1 MDKDFLKALKVFL
14 KTSFSIFLFVMA
26 LFFMMVYILGFMI
39 DPQTNAD
46 KKEYH
51 SMLGAMVFGY
61 YFMPFMFFK
70 FSTNERKKF
79 FRTMSVSDKYMTSV
93 PVFVF
98 NVLAFA
104 YILLIMGIAFIRFG
118 TDNEYIYSD
127 VLIYITTGT
136 ILTNSA
142 ILFTSRSLYVAAP
155 SYILIFVIFFSQ
167 YPLKFFMTDY
177 TFGLPIGKA
186 VIISV
191 LFLTAAY
198 IIQLIGMK
206 YTYKKGVKIV
216 ETEPQNMIGSIK
228 IG

>member
-1 MDKDFLKALKVFL
+1 MDKDFSKALKVFL
-14 KTSFSIFLFVMA
+14 KTSFSIFFFVMA

>member
-1 MDKDFLKALKVFL
+1 MDKDFSKALKVFL
-14 KTSFSIFLFVMA
+14 KTSFSIFFFVMA
-26 LFFMMVYILGFMI
+26 LFFMVVYILGFMI

-51 SMLGAMVFGY
+51 SMLGAMVFAY

-98 NVLAFA
+98 NLLTFA

-142 ILFTSRSLYVAAP
+142 ILFSSRSLYVAAP

>member
-1 MDKDFLKALKVFL
+1 MNKDFFRAVKVFL
-14 KTSFSIFLFVMA
+14 KTSFSIFFFVMA
-26 LFFMMVYILGFMI
+26 LFFMVVYILGFMI

-61 YFMPFMFFK
+61 YFMPYMFLK

-79 FRTMSVSDKYMTSV
+79 FRTMTVSDKYMTSV

-104 YILLIMGIAFIRFG
+104 YILITMGIVFIRFG
-118 TDNEYIYSD
+118 TDNEFIYSD
-127 VLIYITTGT
+127 MLIYITTGA
-136 ILTNSA
+136 ILANSA
-142 ILFTSRSLYVAAP
+142 ILFSSRCWYIVVP

-177 TFGLPIGKA
+177 TFGLSIGKA
-186 VIISV
+186 AVISV
-191 LFLTAAY
+191 SLFAAAY

-216 ETEPQNMIGSIK
+216 ETEPQNIVGNIK
-228 IG
+228 MG

>member
-1 MDKDFLKALKVFL
+1 
-14 KTSFSIFLFVMA
+14 
-26 LFFMMVYILGFMI
+26 
-39 DPQTNAD
+39 
-46 KKEYH
+46 
-51 SMLGAMVFGY
+51 
-61 YFMPFMFFK
+61 
-70 FSTNERKKF
+70 
-79 FRTMSVSDKYMTSV
+79 MTSV

-104 YILLIMGIAFIRFG
+104 YILITMGIVFKRFG
-118 TDNEYIYSD
+118 TDNEFIYSD
-127 VLIYITTGT
+127 MLIYITTG
-136 ILTNSA
+136 A
-142 ILFTSRSLYVAAP
+142 ILANSSILFLSRSLYIVVP

-206 YTYKKGVKIV
+206 YTYKKGVKII
-216 ETEPQNMIGSIK
+216 ETEPQNIVGNIK
-228 IG
+228 VG